1 MLAIIGWWIFI
12 HTSPFHVTV
21 NQIPGPKFYL
31 PLIGNA
37 LDLSGGLDRK
47 SNDLFILLND
57 SNLSSIYSEI
67 VAFENYRY
75 TQYVSI

>member
-1 MLAIIGWWIFI
+1 MNSFYSFCAAFFVIGLILVLAIIGWWIFI

-21 NQIPGPKFYL
+21 NKIPGPKFYL

-37 LDLSGGLDRK
+37 LDLSGGLD
-47 SNDLFILLND
+47 L
-57 SNLSSIYSEI
+57 
-67 VAFENYRY
+67 AFDTYRY